1 MTLSASSCSTQIVFS
16 GDVFREQGTVLAG
29 HSPSVL
35 GLKVSTNGVPLR
47 LPQMVTPSN
56 LVISIGEFGPTYLTH
71 TEPPLPEPPP
81 LYSVHYYSI
90 PYQYLEKTG
99 SQPVLQPSSSILIS
113 T

>member
-71 TEPPLPEPPP
+71 VGPPLPPP
-81 LYSVHYYSI
+81 LYSVHSFSI

-99 SQPVLQPSSSILIS
+99 SQPLLQPSSSILIS